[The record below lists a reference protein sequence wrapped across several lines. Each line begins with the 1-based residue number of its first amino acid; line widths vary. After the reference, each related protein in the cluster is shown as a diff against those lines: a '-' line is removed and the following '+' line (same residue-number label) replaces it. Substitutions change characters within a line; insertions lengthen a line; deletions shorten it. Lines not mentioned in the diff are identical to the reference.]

1 MMIRGWMSLLLL
13 SVCCLLTGER
23 LQGGESAD
31 QLQVFPAA
39 ISLTSGRDT
48 QRAIVLRRQA
58 DGSTEDV
65 TALATFTASD
75 PQIFRVES
83 GRIHP
88 LADGGSRLQIRVG
101 DTAAE
106 IPVNVTD
113 SAVHPDLNFRSEVLA
128 TLTKA
133 GCNSGKCHGAASGKD
148 GFRLS
153 LFGYDP
159 AGDQYRLTREIPGR
173 RVNVSAPDRSLLIQ
187 KALGNVDHTGGQCV
201 QEDSPELQTL
211 LTWIRTGAPADP
223 ETAAVPLRLRVYPE
237 EAIFPQKGGT
247 QQLLVMAEFSDGTD
261 RDVTDLAVFLSN
273 NDAAAGV
280 NAGGVVTANGSGSA
294 FILARF
300 DQFTEGT
307 AIIVR
312 PGTEYRFPDITPVN
326 DVDRLVFARWQNLHL
341 LPSEICS
348 DDVFLR
354 RAAIDLTGRLPSPE
368 ELRAFQADPAAD
380 KRSRMIDQLLESPDF
395 TELWVMRWAELLQI
409 RTSNGVS
416 PKGLLLYDR
425 WLRERV
431 RAGVT
436 IDQIVKELLP
446 ATGGTFDNPATSYYQ
461 TETTP
466 QLLAENV
473 AQSFLGTRIQCAQ
486 CHNHPFDRWTMDDY
500 YGFASFFSQVGYK
513 QAEDPRE
520 IMIFNAATG
529 GLKHPVGDRDA
540 VPTFLGAG
548 TAVLPAGAD
557 YREVL
562 AAWLPSPA
570 NPAFARNLANVV
582 WSHFFGM
589 GIVEPVDDVRV
600 SNPPSNPALLQYLG
614 EKLSRDGYDIKPL
627 VREICNS
634 RTWQLSTQRNDSNRL
649 DERHFS
655 HGKVRRMRA
664 EVLLDCISQVTA
676 TADDFRGLPAGSR
689 AIQIADGQTPN
700 YFLSTFGRSTRATAC
715 SCEVKISPT
724 LSQALHLLNG
734 ETTSGKIAEG
744 QLIERL
750 LQQHD
755 DPLTVVREL
764 YVRCLSREPSQ
775 AELEKIQARLEEQGD
790 LQQSLT
796 DLFWALLNSNEFV
809 FNH

>member
-23 LQGGESAD
+23 LQGGEPAD

-173 RVNVSAPDRSLLIQ
+173 RVNVTAPERSLLIQ

-211 LTWIRTGAPADP
+211 LTWIQTGAPADP

-237 EAIFPQKGGT
+237 EAIFHQKGGT

-513 QAEDPRE
+513 QAQDPRE

-755 DPLTVVREL
+755 DPLNVVREL

>member
-1 MMIRGWMSLLLL
+1 MTFRLI
-13 SVCCLLTGER
+13 CCLLSAVVCL
-23 LQGGESAD
+23 LQSAAKLEGGESAGE
-31 QLQVFPAA
+31 LVVFPAA
-39 ISLTSGRDT
+39 VSITSGRDI
-48 QRAIVLRRQA
+48 QRILVLRRLS

-65 TALATFTASD
+65 TAAATLESSD
-75 PQIFRVES
+75 PQVFRVLDRRIQPVSDGS
-83 GRIHP
+83 G
-88 LADGGSRLQIRVG
+88 RLQIRLAEA
-101 DTAAE
+101 TAAV
-106 IPVNVTD
+106 PVTVTN
-113 SAVHPDLNFRSEVLA
+113 SAEFPELNFRSEVLA

-159 AGDQYRLTREIPGR
+159 EGDQYRLTREIPGR

-187 KALGNVDHTGGQCV
+187 KALGNVDHTGGQCI
-201 QEDSPELQTL
+201 QEDSAELTTL
-211 LTWIRTGAPADP
+211 LTWIRAGAPADP
-223 ETAAVPLRLRVYPE
+223 PEAAVPVRLRVYPE
-237 EAIFPQKGGT
+237 EAIFAQKGST

-280 NAGGVVTANGSGSA
+280 DAVGLTTANGPGSA

-300 DQFTEGT
+300 DKFTEGT

-312 PGTEYRFPDITPVN
+312 PGTEYRFPELTPVN
-326 DVDRLVFARWQNLHL
+326 EIDRLVFARWKNLHL
-341 LPSEICS
+341 LPSEVCS
-348 DDVFLR
+348 DEVFLR
-354 RAAIDLTGRLPSPE
+354 RAAIDLTGRLPQPE
-368 ELRAFQADPAAD
+368 ELRAFVADTSPD
-380 KRSRMIDQLLESPDF
+380 KRARMIDRLMESPDF

-409 RTSNGVS
+409 RTANGVS

-436 IDQIVKELLP
+436 IDRIVRELLP
-446 ATGGTFDNPATSYYQ
+446 ATGGTFENPATSYYQ

-513 QAEDPRE
+513 QAQDPRE
-520 IMIFNAATG
+520 IMIFNAAAG

-548 TAVLPAGAD
+548 VAVLPAGAD

-570 NPAFARNLANVV
+570 NPAFGRNLANVV
-582 WSHFFGM
+582 WSHFFGI

-614 EKLSRDGYDIKPL
+614 EKLSRDGYDIRPL

-655 HGKVRRMRA
+655 HGRVRRMRA
-664 EVLLDCISQVTA
+664 EVLLDCISQVTG
-676 TADDFRGLPAGSR
+676 TTDDFRGLPAGSR

-700 YFLSTFGRSTRATAC
+700 YFLSTFGRSTRNTAC
-715 SCEVKISPT
+715 SCEVKTSPT

-744 QLIERL
+744 RLIERL
-750 LQQHD
+750 MQQHD
-755 DPLTVVREL
+755 DPLIVVREL
-764 YVRCLSREPSQ
+764 YVACLSREPVP
-775 AELEKIQARLEEQGD
+775 AELEKIQKRIEEQSD